1 MQKIQNKKHPLYPTW
16 INMKQRCNNPKNPSY
31 PWYGGKGIRVCE
43 RWKSFKNF
51 AEDMGERP
59 DGLTLDRIEST
70 KDYSPENC
78 RWADK
83 KTQGVNRSQ
92 TIYIEYEGLKLT
104 IEEWSLR
111 TGISRDVIYFRYWRG
126 WNIER
131 IFYQR
136 VRGKDCQ

>member
-1 MQKIQNKKHPLYPTW
+1 M
-16 INMKQRCNNPKNPSY
+16 
-31 PWYGGKGIRVCE
+31 
-43 RWKSFKNF
+43 NF
-51 AEDMGERP
+51 ANDMGEKP
-59 DGLTLDRIEST
+59 DGLTLDRINSQ
-70 KDYSPENC
+70 KWYSPKNC

-83 KTQGVNRSQ
+83 KTQGANRSQ

-104 IEEWSLR
+104 IEEWSAR

-136 VRGKDCQ
+136 VRGRTNYSDENISKDTPVRPGGES